1 MRKPVTV
8 LYKGAYM
15 KDQFEKSSWAQQ
27 GEDLIVDFLF
37 SCYIKKQKVKNGVTF
52 KETFKRKFHI

>member
-1 MRKPVTV
+1 
-8 LYKGAYM
+8 M

-37 SCYIKKQKVKNGVTF
+37 SCYIKKQK
-52 KETFKRKFHI
+52 